1 MRTPAEADTATAAL
15 NNKNN
20 NFFIKFKNLV
30 NNNMELKHYNNLNSS
45 HFINSMTSVI
55 VATEMVNLNSWF
67 KAFLLQ
73 IYIIS
78 HI

>member
-1 MRTPAEADTATAAL
+1 
-15 NNKNN
+15 
-20 NFFIKFKNLV
+20 
-30 NNNMELKHYNNLNSS
+30 MELKHYNNLNSS